1 MKVWAS
7 SLLFAVPLLL
17 LPGCA
22 STQKTAYR
30 DTPAHSTQTIVDDV
44 KYVAQVEALAQRRG
58 TQVVWVNRPKKRVS
72 STVATTP

>member
-1 MKVWAS
+1 MKVWTS

-30 DTPAHSTQTIVDDV
+30 DTPAPSTQTIVEDAR
-44 KYVAQVEALAQRRG
+44 YVALVETMAKRRG
-58 TQVVWVNRPKKRVS
+58 TQVVWVNPPKKRVS
-72 STVATTP
+72 GTVAATP